1 MVHFFQDASLS
12 HPFLLHS
19 KKYGVE
25 KLGVDEQRRRP
36 KGFAVAT
43 TAALPILT
51 FLHTHTVFTPS
62 FRCCSS
68 AERHLVPTLC
78 VAMKM
83 AFFTTLEKKHSSEAV
98 VQCGRQRCASFIQ
111 KVSIYNN
118 TSEASNIYIYA
129 LQNLFCPF
137 ENFINL
143 SNCFTSLHSLLNRNS
158 FKGLK

>member
-1 MVHFFQDASLS
+1 MRKIFVFFSDDASLS

-111 KVSIYNN
+111 KVLIYNI
-118 TSEASNIYIYA
+118 TSETSNIYIYV

-137 ENFINL
+137 EIFVNLLNCFISL
-143 SNCFTSLHSLLNRNS
+143 SNL
-158 FKGLK
+158 

>member
-1 MVHFFQDASLS
+1 MLCLHSHIETVWVILVHFFQDSSLY
-12 HPFLLHS
+12 HPFLLRS

-118 TSEASNIYIYA
+118 TSIKPFMSFW
-129 LQNLFCPF
+129 NLCKSSQLF
-137 ENFINL
+137 
-143 SNCFTSLHSLLNRNS
+143 NS
-158 FKGLK
+158 IKQFMI

>member
-111 KVSIYNN
+111 KVLIYNI
-118 TSEASNIYIYA
+118 TSKTSNIYIYV

-137 ENFINL
+137 ENFYKPL
-143 SNCFTSLHSLLNRNS
+143 QLLH
-158 FKGLK
+158 FIT

>member
-1 MVHFFQDASLS
+1 MTLIPLRSTR
-12 HPFLLHS
+12 
-19 KKYGVE
+19 KYGGE

-43 TAALPILT
+43 AAALPILT

-62 FRCCSS
+62 FRCFAAPLPS
-68 AERHLVPTLC
+68 AIVPTVC

-98 VQCGRQRCASFIQ
+98 VQCGRLKCASCIQ
-111 KVSIYNN
+111 KVSIYDI
-118 TSEASNIYIYA
+118 TSEASNIHFYA

-137 ENFINL
+137 ENFLNLFNCFILL
-143 SNCFTSLHSLLNRNS
+143 SNLLYKNN
-158 FKGLK
+158 FKGFKCFSKDKKG

>member
-1 MVHFFQDASLS
+1 MAHFFQDASLS
-12 HPFLLHS
+12 HPYLLRS

-43 TAALPILT
+43 AAALPILT

-62 FRCCSS
+62 FRCFAAPLPS
-68 AERHLVPTLC
+68 AIVPTVC

-111 KVSIYNN
+111 KVLIYNI
-118 TSEASNIYIYA
+118 TSETSNIYI
-129 LQNLFCPF
+129 
-137 ENFINL
+137 
-143 SNCFTSLHSLLNRNS
+143 
-158 FKGLK
+158 